1 VLGAKG
7 AFVLKVFLFENLFI
21 GLVSAG
27 LALILAQIGSRILCS
42 AVFKISYA
50 PFLLNCALLILA
62 TVLLVV
68 TIGFL
73 PTTSILRQKPV
84 LFLREQT
91 QE

>member
-1 VLGAKG
+1 M
-7 AFVLKVFLFENLFI
+7 FENLFI

-27 LALILAQIGSRILCS
+27 LALILAQVGSRIICT
-42 AVFKISYA
+42 VIFKISYA
-50 PFLLNCALLILA
+50 PFLLNCALLMVAAVI
-62 TVLLVV
+62 LVV
-68 TIGFL
+68 MIGLL